1 MPEVHARLSASG
13 SKKWLNC
20 PGSIQMESEFPD
32 KTSAFAEEG
41 TNAHSLGEAKLRLAL
56 NQYNR
61 VKYHNAIK
69 NLEITEDM
77 DDYTDSYKDFVIE
90 RFNEA
95 KGKTP
100 DAQIY
105 IEKQLDFSLWVP
117 EGFGTGDAVIIGD
130 GTLEI
135 IDLKYGTG
143 VRVSARDNSQMRLY
157 ALGAV
162 SAFDFLYDIK
172 QIRMTIYQPRIDNIS
187 TETISFDTLM
197 TWGEEVK
204 TRAERANNDNVT
216 ECVAGPHCDSGF
228 CKARAV
234 CRAYN
239 EERQRLA
246 MYDFKRPAK
255 LTIEEIA
262 DIIDQADK
270 ISKWVKTVSDYAL
283 DQALNHGV
291 EIPGFKLVEGR
302 SIRKYSKSDEEIGN
316 HLMSLGYQESD
327 IFNKSIKTISNME
340 KLLGKKGFNEILG
353 DYVVKPQGKPTLV
366 HSDDKRPAINST
378 ANAVED
384 FKNITNKGE

>member
-1 MPEVHARLSASG
+1 
-13 SKKWLNC
+13 
-20 PGSIQMESEFPD
+20 MESEFPD
-32 KTSAFAEEG
+32 KSSAFAEEG
-41 TNAHSLGEAKLRLAL
+41 TTAHALGEAKLRLAL

-69 NLEITEDM
+69 KLEITEDM
-77 DDYTDSYKDFVIE
+77 EEYTEGYKDFVIE

-100 DAQIY
+100 DAKLF
-105 IEKQLDFSLWVP
+105 IEQRLDFSLWVP
-117 EGFGTGDAVIIGD
+117 EGFGTGDAVIVAD
-130 GTLEI
+130 GTAEI

-143 VRVSARDNSQMRLY
+143 VRVSAENNSQMRLY

-162 SAFDFLYDIK
+162 TAFDFLYDIK

-187 TETISFDTLM
+187 TETISFNALM

-204 TRAERANNDNVT
+204 KRADKASSDSVT
-216 ECVAGPHCDSGF
+216 ECVAGEHCDAGF

-234 CRAYN
+234 CRAYA

-246 MYDFKRPAK
+246 QYDFKRPAK
-255 LTIEEIA
+255 LTLEEIA

-283 DQALNHGV
+283 DQALNHNV

-302 SIRKYSKSDEEIGN
+302 SIRKYAKSDEEISK
-316 HLMSLGYQESD
+316 HLIDMGYLEEDITTKSL
-327 IFNKSIKTISNME
+327 KTISNME
-340 KLLGKKGFNEILG
+340 KLLGKKVFNDVLG
-353 DYVVKPQGKPTLV
+353 EYVVKPQGKPTLV
-366 HSDDKRPAINST
+366 HNSDKRPAINST
-378 ANAVED
+378 ANAIDD
-384 FKNITNKGE
+384 FKNIEE

>member
-13 SKKWLNC
+13 SKKWMNC

-77 DDYTDSYKDFVIE
+77 EDYTDSYKDFVIE

-143 VRVSARDNSQMRLY
+143 VRVSAKDNSQMQLY

-187 TETISFDTLM
+187 TETISFECLM
-197 TWGEEVK
+197 AWGEAVK

-270 ISKWVKTVSDYAL
+270 ISKWVQIVKDYAL
-283 DQALNHGV
+283 DQALAGV

-302 SIRKYSKSDEEIGN
+302 SNRKYSESDEEIGK
-316 HLMSLGYQESD
+316 HLMNLGYQESD
-327 IFNKSIKTISNME
+327 IFSKSIKSITNME
-340 KLLGKKGFNEILG
+340 KFLGKKCFKEILG
-353 DYVVKPQGKPTLV
+353 DYVVKPQGSPTLV

>member
-61 VKYHNAIK
+61 VKYHKAIK

-143 VRVSARDNSQMRLY
+143 VRVSAKDNSQMRLY

-216 ECVAGPHCDSGF
+216 ECVAGPHCDVGF

-239 EERQRLA
+239 EEKQRLA
-246 MYDFKRPAK
+246 KYDFKRPAK
-255 LTIEEIA
+255 LTMEEIA

-270 ISKWVKTVSDYAL
+270 ISKWVQIVKDYAL
-283 DQALNHGV
+283 DQALAGV

-302 SIRKYSKSDEEIGN
+302 SNRKYSKSDEEIGN

-327 IFNKSIKTISNME
+327 IFSKSIKSITNME
-340 KLLGKKGFNEILG
+340 KFLGKKGFKEILG
-353 DYVVKPQGKPTLV
+353 DYVVKPQGSPTLV

-384 FKNITNKGE
+384 FKSITNKGE

>member
-143 VRVSARDNSQMRLY
+143 VRVSAKDNSQMRLY

-187 TETISFDTLM
+187 TETISFECLM

-216 ECVAGPHCDSGF
+216 ECVAGPHCDAGF

-246 MYDFKRPAK
+246 QYDFKRPAK
-255 LTIEEIA
+255 LTLDEIA

-283 DQALNHGV
+283 DQALNHNV

-302 SIRKYSKSDEEIGN
+302 SIRKYAKSDEEISK
-316 HLMSLGYQESD
+316 HLMDMGYQEED
-327 IFNKSIKTISNME
+327 ITTKSLKTISNME
-340 KLLGKKGFNEILG
+340 RLLGKKVFNEVLG
-353 DYVVKPQGKPTLV
+353 DYVIKPQGKPTLV
-366 HSDDKRPAINST
+366 HNSDKRPAINST

>member
-41 TNAHSLGEAKLRLAL
+41 TNAHSLGEAKIRLAL

-77 DDYTDSYKDFVIE
+77 DDYTDSYKNFVIE

-117 EGFGTGDAVIIGD
+117 GGFGTGDAVIIGD

-143 VRVSARDNSQMRLY
+143 VRVSAKDNSQMRLY

-197 TWGEEVK
+197 AWGEEVK

-216 ECVAGPHCDSGF
+216 ECVAGSHCDAGF

-255 LTIEEIA
+255 LSVEEIA

-270 ISKWVKTVSDYAL
+270 ISKWVKTVNDYAL
-283 DQALNHGV
+283 DQAVNHGV

-302 SIRKYSKSDEEIGN
+302 SVRKYSKPDEEIGD
-316 HLMSLGYQESD
+316 HLIDLGYLESD
-327 IFNKSIKTISNME
+327 IFTKSLKGISHME
-340 KLLGKKGFNEILG
+340 KLLGKKGFNDVLG

-366 HSDDKRPAINST
+366 HNDDKRPAINST

>member
-1 MPEVHARLSASG
+1 MPEEHARLSASG

-32 KTSAFAEEG
+32 KSSAFAEEG
-41 TNAHSLGEAKLRLAL
+41 TTAHALGEAKLKLAL
-56 NQYNR
+56 NHFNR
-61 VKYHNAIK
+61 VKYHKAIK
-69 NLEITEDM
+69 NLDITEDM
-77 DDYTDSYKDFVIE
+77 EEYTEGYKDFVIE
-90 RFNEA
+90 RLNEA

-100 DAQIY
+100 DAKLF
-105 IEKQLDFSLWVP
+105 IEQRLDYSLWAP
-117 EGFGTGDAVIIGD
+117 DGFGTGDAVIVAD
-130 GTLEI
+130 GTVEI

-143 VRVSARDNSQMRLY
+143 VRVSAENNSQMRLY

-162 SAFDFLYDIK
+162 TAFDFLYDIQ

-187 TETISFDTLM
+187 TETISFECLM
-197 TWGEEVK
+197 AWGEEVK
-204 TRAERANNDNVT
+204 KKAEKADNDKVT
-216 ECVAGPHCDSGF
+216 ECVAGEHCDAGF

-234 CRAYN
+234 CRAYA

-246 MYDFKRPAK
+246 QYDFKRPAK

-283 DQALNHGV
+283 DQALNHNV

-302 SIRKYSKSDEEIGN
+302 SIRKYAKSDEEISK
-316 HLMSLGYQESD
+316 HLMDMGYLEEDITTKSL
-327 IFNKSIKTISNME
+327 KTISNME
-340 KLLGKKGFNEILG
+340 KLLGKKVFNDVLG

-366 HSDDKRPAINST
+366 HNSDKRPAINST
-378 ANAVED
+378 ANALED
-384 FKNITNKGE
+384 FKNIKE

>member
-1 MPEVHARLSASG
+1 MPETHARLSASG
-13 SKKWLNC
+13 SKKWINC
-20 PGSIQMESEFPD
+20 PGSVQLESEFED
-32 KTSAFAEEG
+32 KPSESAQEG
-41 TNAHSLGEAKLRLAL
+41 TYAHALGEAKIRLAL
-56 NQYNR
+56 KQYNR
-61 VKYHNAIK
+61 VRYHNAIK

-77 DDYTDSYKDFVIE
+77 EDYTEGYKDFVIE
-90 RFNEA
+90 RYNDA
-95 KGKTP
+95 KCKTP
-100 DAQIY
+100 DALIY
-105 IEKQLDFSLWVP
+105 IEKQLDFSPWVP
-117 EGFGTGDAVIIGD
+117 DGFGTGDVVIVTD

-143 VRVSARDNSQMRLY
+143 VKVSAESNSQMRLY
-157 ALGAV
+157 ALGAIN
-162 SAFDFLYDIK
+162 AFDYLYDIK
-172 QIRMTIYQPRIDNIS
+172 HVSMTIYQPRIDNIS
-187 TETISFDTLM
+187 TETVSFDTLM
-197 TWGEEVK
+197 MWGEEVK

-216 ECVAGPHCDSGF
+216 ECVAGSHCDAGF

-255 LTIEEIA
+255 LSVEEIA

-270 ISKWVKTVSDYAL
+270 ISKWVKTVNDYAL
-283 DQALNHGV
+283 DQAVNHGV

-302 SIRKYSKSDEEIGN
+302 SVRKYSKPDEEIGN
-316 HLMSLGYQESD
+316 HLIDLGYLESD
-327 IFNKSIKTISNME
+327 IFTKSLKGISHME
-340 KLLGKKGFNEILG
+340 KLLGKKGFNDVLG

-366 HSDDKRPAINST
+366 HNDDKRPAINST